1 MARTA
6 KTNFMG
12 AELPP
17 FMDFSKIAGE
27 FKMPQFDTAALIE
40 YQRRNLEAFTAA
52 NQLAFEGA
60 KAITERQV
68 ELARQVWEESAEA
81 ARTLG
86 TVGKPEDQRSGR
98 GSQSPL
104 RRGSRRGDRRD
115 GSDRQGELKTR
126 RRLSAWRRSETEGRP
141 ARGGLFA
148 GRLSGPCLAPGAKT
162 VQIFSP
168 C

>member
-86 TVGKPEDQRSGR
+86 TVGKPEDQLAQQTSLVKRGFERSVANLR
-98 GSQSPL
+98 EIASWPNFDRERAARLLNALYLQPALIISRTHPAASQDRWRSP
-104 RRGSRRGDRRD
+104 R
-115 GSDRQGELKTR
+115 
-126 RRLSAWRRSETEGRP
+126 
-141 ARGGLFA
+141 
-148 GRLSGPCLAPGAKT
+148 
-162 VQIFSP
+162 
-168 C
+168 

>member
-86 TVGKPEDQRSGR
+86 TVGKPEDQLAQQTSLVKRGFERSVAN
-98 GSQSPL
+98 L
-104 RRGSRRGDRRD
+104 REIAEMGAKSNGEAVEVLSRRVTEGLD
-115 GSDRQGELKTR
+115 ELKTA
-126 RRLSAWRRSETEGRP
+126 LKKVT
-141 ARGGLFA
+141 
-148 GRLSGPCLAPGAKT
+148 T
-162 VQIFSP
+162 VK
-168 C
+168 

>member
-86 TVGKPEDQRSGR
+86 TVGKPEDQLAQQTSLVKRGFERSVAN
-98 GSQSPL
+98 L
-104 RRGSRRGDRRD
+104 R
-115 GSDRQGELKTR
+115 EI
-126 RRLSAWRRSETEGRP
+126 AEM
-141 ARGGLFA
+141 
-148 GRLSGPCLAPGAKT
+148 GAKSNSEAAEVLNRRFVEGLDEVTAVMGQT
-162 VQIFSP
+162 VKAS
-168 C
+168 

>member
-68 ELARQVWEESAEA
+68 ALARPVGAESAEA

-86 TVGKPEDQRSGR
+86 TVGKPEDQLAQQTSLVKRGFERSVAN
-98 GSQSPL
+98 L
-104 RRGSRRGDRRD
+104 R
-115 GSDRQGELKTR
+115 EI
-126 RRLSAWRRSETEGRP
+126 AEM
-141 ARGGLFA
+141 
-148 GRLSGPCLAPGAKT
+148 GAKSNSEAAEVLNRRFVEGLDEVTAVMGQT
-162 VQIFSP
+162 VKAS
-168 C
+168 

>member
-86 TVGKPEDQRSGR
+86 TVGTPEDQLAQQTSLVKRGFERSVAN
-98 GSQSPL
+98 L
-104 RRGSRRGDRRD
+104 R
-115 GSDRQGELKTR
+115 EI
-126 RRLSAWRRSETEGRP
+126 AEM
-141 ARGGLFA
+141 
-148 GRLSGPCLAPGAKT
+148 GAKSNSEAAEVLNRRFVEGLDEVTAVMGQT
-162 VQIFSP
+162 VKAS
-168 C
+168 